1 MAETLTKL
9 QGKNAVLFVR
19 LLEDQ
24 TKMEAQLV
32 PYQTSLS
39 FDPSVDSDS
48 TATKDGSVSSQSS
61 VETELEV
68 EFVNNNHFI
77 ADKIR
82 HALFDGRKVEAW
94 IVNKDRIKTNAD
106 GSTSEVYAWYMRG
119 SVNEDS
125 NDNDADDL
133 STRDVTLTIDG
144 TPKDGWL
151 TLSADQQADFDY
163 IFRGL
168 DIANDDSDTA
178 GGTEYKDEA
187 DGASRPGVTPPSKA
201 Q

>member
-39 FDPSVDSDS
+39 FDPSIDSDT
-48 TATKDGSVSSQSS
+48 TATKDGSVASQSS

-82 HALFDGRKVEAW
+82 HALFDGRKVETW
-94 IVNKDRIKTNAD
+94 IVNKDRIKTNTD
-106 GSTSEVYAWYMRG
+106 GSTKEVYAWYMRG

-133 STRDVTLTIDG
+133 STRDVTFTVDG

-151 TLSADQQADFDY
+151 SLSDDQQADFDY

-168 DIANDDSDTA
+168 DIAKDDNDTA
-178 GGTEYKDEA
+178 GGTKYDEEA
-187 DGASRPGVTPPSKA
+187 DGANQPKA
-201 Q
+201 PAAE